1 MTSMGFEIL
10 SQKRQTFRLQRNL
23 GDAFSDVLKHLFARH
38 SAKEL
43 AKELGVDPVTSRNAQ
58 KGVAGGA
65 AITRSLHHRQAHHD
79 DHWDL
84 WDALGA
90 LLFGET
96 RDQYDERKLAA
107 LIEKTNEIRQ
117 INEERRRRRS
127 ALEARAV
134 AALAL
139 EDRREAG

>member
-1 MTSMGFEIL
+1 MTYWSRDFVGQDH
-10 SQKRQTFRLQRNL
+10 QKLRLQRNL
-23 GDAFSDVLKHLFARH
+23 GDAFQVVIRALFPHH
-38 SAKEL
+38 STKAVASK
-43 AKELGVDPVTSRNAQ
+43 LGVDAKTAENALAA
-58 KGVAGGA
+58 KAGGA

-107 LIEKTNEIRQ
+107 LIEKTEHVRTIT
-117 INEERRRRRS
+117 EERRRRRA
-127 ALEARAV
+127 ALEERPPAPTRLEHRQ
-134 AALAL
+134 AA
-139 EDRREAG
+139 D